1 MNEDYLFVARRS
13 AACTTAL
20 RTPAAAVLASSA
32 VPPGPSPL
40 ATARRARISDA
51 VRRGAS
57 ELAATGRR
65 LVAAGRPHGI
75 ALALGAILLLAFS
88 LRAETG
94 KRGLPYLHHWDEP
107 FIANRALQILR
118 SGDYNPHFFSY
129 GSLIIYAHAG
139 VDALHYLSLA
149 KLPDDDPSA
158 LRDPTAIR
166 FHGAREDWLAGDPE
180 HEPYWV
186 SHPSFYLWNR
196 RLTAL
201 FGTLAVALTFA
212 LTRRLARRNGVAG
225 GDESAAAFGALA
237 AAFVLATSTFH
248 VEHSAWIT
256 TDVPATTLALAGLL
270 GTLVFVDG
278 GGPRALLL
286 AGAALGLATS
296 TKYNTAVFAAI
307 PAGALAVAAW
317 RRARGYRPWLWLA
330 VPGVAA
336 AAFLLATPYAVLDL
350 PAFLRDTGRMLYS
363 YLGNRDQMVPITPG
377 WPHLRL
383 DLALLGENLG
393 LGVALGALGGLVLG
407 LRRARSWVVLPIAPL
422 VIWATSGT
430 RAPFHRNL
438 IVCYP
443 IAAMAF
449 GLAVAWALS
458 GGARSRRRQAI
469 AVLLLLATLP
479 PAARGIADARRV
491 GGARDTR
498 SRAIDRLDE
507 LGRSYVASVGIARE
521 LNVHGLD
528 LARLE
533 IPYTVRPL
541 QDLVC
546 SPGDEAALLLPSRP
560 WATSPGAKAEA
571 ERLDALRRGAGAL
584 AGSLAADQIFTVDS
598 PAVDPGLELRRPLL
612 RGALALPCVRG
623 GIPFSTLHLQGESGL
638 NRQSLGLAPGASATS
653 PALAFPEG
661 SALVSLRL
669 AAVEAAGAEIEL
681 VAREA
686 GPDPARELARWPLR
700 SGTNPTVH
708 ELALPLARPT
718 ALSLE
723 LVVRRESPGGALLY
737 GLWVDSAPGGTEKG
751 PV

>member
-1 MNEDYLFVARRS
+1 MAPEKSPLVSGLQARLSRWARRS
-13 AACTTAL
+13 SLSVATRSRL
-20 RTPAAAVLASSA
+20 LLAQ
-32 VPPGPSPL
+32 
-40 ATARRARISDA
+40 
-51 VRRGAS
+51 
-57 ELAATGRR
+57 GRR
-65 LVAAGRPHGI
+65 HSV
-75 ALALGAILLLAFS
+75 ALALGAILLLALS
-88 LRAETG
+88 LRAEMAQ
-94 KRGLPYLHHWDEP
+94 RGLPYLHHWDEP

-158 LRDPTAIR
+158 LREPAAIR

-180 HEPYWV
+180 QEPYWV

-212 LTRRLARRNGVAG
+212 LTRRLARSDTVAG
-225 GDESAAAFGALA
+225 TSESAAALGALA

-270 GTLVFVDG
+270 ATLAFVDG
-278 GGPRALLL
+278 AGPRALLL

-330 VPGVAA
+330 VPGIAA
-336 AAFLLATPYAVLDL
+336 AAFLVATPYSLLDL

-363 YLGNRDQMVPITPG
+363 YLGNRDQMLPIEPG
-377 WPHLRL
+377 WPHLRF
-383 DLALLGENLG
+383 DLGLLGENLG
-393 LGVALGALGGLVLG
+393 LGVALGALGGFVLG
-407 LRRARSWVVLPIAPL
+407 LRRARGWVVLPIAPL

-430 RAPFHRNL
+430 RTPFHRNL

-449 GLAVAWALS
+449 GLAVAWAFS
-458 GGARSRRRQAI
+458 GWASSRRRRVT
-469 AVLLLLATLP
+469 AVLLLLAALP
-479 PAARGIADARRV
+479 PAARGIADARRI

-498 SRAIDRLDE
+498 SQAIDRLNDF
-507 LGRSYVASVGIARE
+507 GRSRVASVGIARE
-521 LNVHGLD
+521 LNIHRLD

-546 SPGDEAALLLPSRP
+546 SPGNEAALLLPSRP
-560 WATSPGAKAEA
+560 WATSAAAKAEA
-571 ERLDALRRGAGAL
+571 ERLDALRHGAGAL
-584 AGSLAADQIFTVDS
+584 LGSLAAEQIFTVDS
-598 PAVDPGLELRRPLL
+598 PVVDPGLELRQAPSH
-612 RGALALPCVRG
+612 GGLALPCVRD
-623 GIPFSTLHLQGESGL
+623 GIAFSTLRLQGESGF

-661 SALVSLRL
+661 RALVSLRL
-669 AAVEAAGAEIEL
+669 AAVEATGAEVEL

-686 GPDPARELARWPLR
+686 GPDGGSELARWPLR
-700 SGTNPTVH
+700 SGTNPTNPTLH

-718 ALSLE
+718 ALTLE
-723 LVVRRESPGGALLY
+723 LAVSRESPGGTLLY
-737 GLWVDSAPGGTEKG
+737 GLWVDSAPGGTEKS